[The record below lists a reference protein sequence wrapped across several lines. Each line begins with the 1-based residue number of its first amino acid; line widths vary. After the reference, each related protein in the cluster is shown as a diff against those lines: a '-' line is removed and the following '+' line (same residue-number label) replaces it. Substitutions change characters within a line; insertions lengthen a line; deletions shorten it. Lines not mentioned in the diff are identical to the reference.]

1 MRCGAAGESGR
12 DYFLPVEMCSDCAI
26 DMRGVA
32 AGEIIRRQVEDIPP
46 IESIVTEYQIEWKT
60 SSVIKK
66 TAL

>member
-1 MRCGAAGESGR
+1 
-12 DYFLPVEMCSDCAI
+12 
-26 DMRGVA
+26 MRGVA